1 MYSINMRIL
10 IYGYGENLG
19 KALMEEFTKAGHH
32 VVAVGNQSSNTIN
45 NHFEFINRSNFNPNT
60 IGRIDAIIFNGSYF
74 EKAHPL
80 TVSKMQIEKSLKRHL
95 FDLVELQP
103 IILEMEKKCKGVIL
117 VTSNILATK
126 AGVAS
131 CLLSLGKSILESYT
145 ASIAKALEGSGVEV
159 KIIRVL
165 SKITGNRSEHTE
177 GLASIY
183 HLLLDYEEGIS
194 RKELVVEIP

>member
-1 MYSINMRIL
+1 
-10 IYGYGENLG
+10 
-19 KALMEEFTKAGHH
+19 MEEFTKAGHR
-32 VVAVGNQSSNTIN
+32 VLAVGNQSNKTIN
-45 NHFEFINRSNFNPNT
+45 KNFEYVNRYHFNPTT
-60 IGRIDAIIFNGSYF
+60 IGQIDAVIFNGSYF

-80 TVSKMQIEKSLKRHL
+80 TVSKMQIDKSLERHL
-95 FDLVELQP
+95 FDLVKLQP
-103 IILEMEKKCKGVIL
+103 IFQEMEKKHKGVIL

-159 KIIRVL
+159 RIVRVL

-177 GLASIY
+177 ELASIY
-183 HLLLDYEEGIS
+183 HLLLATGAQFP

>member
-1 MYSINMRIL
+1 MRIL

-19 KALMEEFTKAGHH
+19 KSLMEEFTKAGHR
-32 VVAVGNQSSNTIN
+32 VLAVGNQSNKTIN
-45 NHFEFINRSNFNPNT
+45 KNFEYVNRYHFNPTT
-60 IGRIDAIIFNGSYF
+60 IGQIDAVIFNGSYF

-80 TVSKMQIEKSLKRHL
+80 TVSKMQIDKSLERHL
-95 FDLVELQP
+95 FDLVKLQP
-103 IILEMEKKCKGVIL
+103 IFQEMEKKHKGVIL

-159 KIIRVL
+159 RIVRVL

-177 GLASIY
+177 ELASIY
-183 HLLLDYEEGIS
+183 HLLLATGAQFP

>member
-1 MYSINMRIL
+1 MYSSKMRIL

-19 KALMEEFTKAGHH
+19 KALMEEFTKAGHR
-32 VVAVGNQSSNTIN
+32 VVAVGNQSNKTVN
-45 NHFEFINRSNFNPNT
+45 DHFEYVNRYHFNPST
-60 IGRIDAIIFNGSYF
+60 VGQIDAIIFNGSYY

-80 TVSKMQIEKSLKRHL
+80 TVSKMQIDKSLERHL
-95 FDLVELQP
+95 FDLVKLQP
-103 IILEMEKKCKGVIL
+103 IIQEMERNHKGVLL

-159 KIIRVL
+159 KIVRVL
-165 SKITGNRSEHTE
+165 SKITGNHSEHTE
-177 GLASIY
+177 KLASIY
-183 HLLLDYEEGIS
+183 HLLLDAGDQIS